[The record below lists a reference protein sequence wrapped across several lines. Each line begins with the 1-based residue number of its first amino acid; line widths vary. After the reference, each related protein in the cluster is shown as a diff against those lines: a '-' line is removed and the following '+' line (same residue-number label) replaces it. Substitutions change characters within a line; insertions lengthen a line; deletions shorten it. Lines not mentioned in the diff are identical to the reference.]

1 MWQLARWVFF
11 HLSDGPGSKQTNEK
25 LEEVVLESLVPVTA
39 GLRAWK
45 PGRWA
50 ESWATAEVASEMVP
64 REVLRRGRSVPQRMQ
79 VSRNSIPGDFWFSL
93 FPFGFLIKF
102 ESIILKMFF
111 KKERE

>member
-1 MWQLARWVFF
+1 M
-11 HLSDGPGSKQTNEK
+11 
-25 LEEVVLESLVPVTA
+25 PVTA

-50 ESWATAEVASEMVP
+50 ESWTMAEVASEMVP
-64 REVLRRGRSVPQRMQ
+64 REVLGGGRSVPQRMQ
-79 VSRNSIPGDFWFSL
+79 VSRNSIPGDLWFSL

-102 ESIILKMFF
+102 ESIILKMLF